1 MRRKGPG
8 RRITRT
14 RRGRT
19 KTSPDQTSANPP
31 NHPDEG
37 INKQLRLCCA
47 SCLFAQVKFGQHP
60 EEVTIPLHPTTT
72 LIWTTALLHAT
83 EIQRGPGPRRVLEFR
98 FRDAAD
104 PTNQGESRGLAD
116 AVPLVFP
123 RWEQEWGEARQRLW
137 GLRQAGAAA
146 AL

>member
-1 MRRKGPG
+1 M
-8 RRITRT
+8 
-14 RRGRT
+14 
-19 KTSPDQTSANPP
+19 
-31 NHPDEG
+31 
-37 INKQLRLCCA
+37 QLHVRLCYA
-47 SCLFAQVKFGQHP
+47 PCLFAQVKFGQHP
-60 EEVTIPLHPTTT
+60 EEITIPLHPTTT

-123 RWEQEWGEARQRLW
+123 RWEQEWGAARQRLW

>member
-1 MRRKGPG
+1 MLL
-8 RRITRT
+8 
-14 RRGRT
+14 
-19 KTSPDQTSANPP
+19 A
-31 NHPDEG
+31 
-37 INKQLRLCCA
+37 
-47 SCLFAQVKFGQHP
+47 FAQVKFGQHP